1 MQLDS
6 KPNLFFA
13 CKSKVLKL
21 KKKKIDNFGLLH
33 HIFLLDIRV
42 RMWFKQIMFAV
53 IQNFLLVKNA
63 VEDIE
68 LGL

>member
-6 KPNLFFA
+6 KPNL
-13 CKSKVLKL
+13 VLHVNL
-21 KKKKIDNFGLLH
+21 KFWNLRKKIDSFGLLH

>member
-6 KPNLFFA
+6 KPNL
-13 CKSKVLKL
+13 VLHVNL
-21 KKKKIDNFGLLH
+21 KFWNLRKKIDNFGLLR